1 MHLLNYSLA
10 TEAIVSASSEGP
22 PAQRHP
28 DLRTHWQERVP
39 FNKACAMEITRWDT
53 EGVTVE
59 LPAADWLMNSLGAY
73 HGGVVSALCDT
84 AAAGAVM
91 AALAGDGR
99 MSTISM
105 TVQYMSPANGR
116 LRADARCT
124 KRGRQVQ
131 FAEVTVTNPGGKVV
145 AHALVSTAVAPLR
158 RSSEAAEQGAP

>member
-1 MHLLNYSLA
+1 M
-10 TEAIVSASSEGP
+10 SAPPEGP
-22 PAQRHP
+22 RPGRHP

-39 FNKACAMEITRWDT
+39 FNKACAMEVTRWDA

-59 LPAADWLMNSLGAY
+59 LPPADWLMNSLGAY

-91 AALAGDGR
+91 AALGGDGR

-105 TVQYMSPANGR
+105 TVQYMSPATGR
-116 LRADARCT
+116 LRAEARCT
-124 KRGRQVQ
+124 KCGRQVQ
-131 FAEVTVTNPGGKVV
+131 FAEVTVTNQDGKVV

-158 RSSEAAEQGAP
+158 RSGETIEDGRP

>member
-1 MHLLNYSLA
+1 M
-10 TEAIVSASSEGP
+10 SASPEGRRP
-22 PAQRHP
+22 GRHP
-28 DLRTHWQERVP
+28 DLRMHWQERVP
-39 FNKACAMEITRWDT
+39 FNKACAMEVTRWDD

-59 LPAADWLMNSLGAY
+59 LPAADWLMNSLGSY

-91 AALAGDGR
+91 AAMGADGR

-105 TVQYMSPANGR
+105 TVQYMSPATGR
-116 LRADARCT
+116 LRAEAHCT

-131 FAEVTVTNPGGKVV
+131 FAEVTVTDPEGKVV

-158 RSSEAAEQGAP
+158 RSGEATGEGAS